1 MKLKNS
7 MREDQIR
14 KNLIASQ
21 IAIFEHSKFIMLLSF
36 LKNHF
41 LVLESALCL
50 NHVPDQGE
58 DFFTVLVN
66 GEFIAEVEIDRFD
79 SSVKPIFSIQSKT
92 SYEKKL
98 VSKKD
103 KIMLLVANDIW
114 HHQSVNRRAS
124 SS

>member
-1 MKLKNS
+1 M
-7 MREDQIR
+7 
-14 KNLIASQ
+14 
-21 IAIFEHSKFIMLLSF
+21 
-36 LKNHF
+36 
-41 LVLESALCL
+41 
-50 NHVPDQGE
+50 PDQGE